1 MIELTQKTRKLL
13 KLLAATGHHHLED
26 LLQERITD
34 TMAPSICMT
43 EGCDHVA
50 DFEKDQTEGVCEA
63 CGSRTVT
70 SVFVLADV
78 I

>member
-13 KLLAATGHHHLED
+13 KLLAATGHQHLED
-26 LLQERITD
+26 LLQEHITD
-34 TMAPSICMT
+34 TTVPSICMT

-63 CGSRTVT
+63 CGGHTVT
-70 SVFVLADV
+70 SVFVLAEV

>member
-1 MIELTQKTRKLL
+1 VIELTQKTRKLL

-63 CGSRTVT
+63 CGSHAVT
-70 SVFVLADV
+70 SVFVLADL

>member
-1 MIELTQKTRKLL
+1 MIELTNKTRKLL
-13 KLLAATGHHHLED
+13 KILAATGHHHLED

-34 TMAPSICMT
+34 TLAPAICMI

-50 DFEKDQTEGVCEA
+50 DFEKDQTKGICEA
-63 CGSRTVT
+63 CGSHTVT

>member
-1 MIELTQKTRKLL
+1 MIDLTLKSRKLL
-13 KLLAATGHHHLED
+13 KILAATGHHHLED

-34 TMAPSICMT
+34 TTAPSICMT

-50 DFEKDQTEGVCEA
+50 DFEKDQTKGICEA
-63 CGSRTVT
+63 CGSHTVT